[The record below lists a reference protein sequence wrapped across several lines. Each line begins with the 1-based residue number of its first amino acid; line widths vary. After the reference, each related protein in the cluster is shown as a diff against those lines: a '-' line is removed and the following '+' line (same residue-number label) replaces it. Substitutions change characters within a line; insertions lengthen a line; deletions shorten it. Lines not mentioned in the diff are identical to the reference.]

1 MPPSITTTGARSG
14 SRWIHPFRFI
24 PAASPWS
31 LLAILGTGLVAC
43 TIVGSTLWMQSRAG
57 SGIAYSD
64 QWAWVAQ
71 YRHIVEHGLD
81 FGELIAQNNEHRI
94 LFPRLV
100 FLLDM
105 ALARGS
111 DRANLLASDALLA
124 VIFIIL
130 VWKASEAW
138 PSPIGIVATLA
149 SAAFLGNAVQGE
161 NLYWG
166 FQVQFVMV
174 YAAAV
179 ASFALLPGSAKR
191 GRAERFRIVASWG
204 AATVATF
211 SMANGV
217 LVWPILC
224 LTLALLG
231 RKGAAL
237 ITLGLGVAEAA
248 AYLHGYQAVPNAN
261 HTGILQAVAHPS
273 ACLSYML
280 VYFGGLVSPVDV
292 WPALAGGCALLAVAG
307 ALARWS
313 YLHGAGSGPWRF
325 FAAGVSLFVALSA
338 VLTSIG
344 RFSLGSEQALSARYI
359 TPGALIWSTLLL
371 ALAVETRH
379 ILSGRRLDAA
389 CLGLA
394 AFIAAVA
401 IHAQAHGIDD
411 IGQTTADIQAAAD
424 AYAVG
429 VRDDAA
435 MSAVT
440 DDHDLAWSMRPF
452 LAEHG
457 LGPFGQRPASSLGRS
472 LDGEFGGR
480 RYGPCIGT
488 VDRVVPV
495 SGPPGRTG
503 LKVDG
508 WAWGPDDGLPSAVVV
523 ADADDKIVGFART
536 GQDRPDVARSHPGGA
551 TSLSGYGGYVQ
562 GQSRGPL
569 EVFAVSS
576 DGRRLCPIG
585 GIFR

>member
-1 MPPSITTTGARSG
+1 MPS
-14 SRWIHPFRFI
+14 
-24 PAASPWS
+24 ASPWS
-31 LLAILGTGLVAC
+31 LLAVFGTGLLAC

-64 QWAWVAQ
+64 QWAWIAQ
-71 YRHIVEHGLD
+71 YRYFVERGLNLD
-81 FGELIAQNNEHRI
+81 TLVSQNNEHRI

-100 FLLDM
+100 FLIDA

-111 DRANLLASDALLA
+111 DRINLLSSDALLA
-124 VIFIIL
+124 SIFTVL
-130 VWKASEAW
+130 VWKGREALR
-138 PSPIGIVATLA
+138 SPVGMVACFA

-174 YAAAV
+174 YAAAI
-179 ASFALLPGSAKR
+179 ASFALLPGSSEP
-191 GRAERFRIVASWG
+191 GRAERLRIAASWG
-204 AATVATF
+204 TATVATF

-237 ITLGLGVAEAA
+237 LTLGLGVAESA
-248 AYLHGYQAVPNAN
+248 AYLHGYQSVPNAN
-261 HTGILQAVAHPS
+261 HTGILQAVAHPG
-273 ACLSYML
+273 ACLSYVF

-292 WPALAGGCALLAVAG
+292 WWALAGGCALLVAAG

-313 YLHGAGSGPWRF
+313 RRHGAGSGPWRF
-325 FAAGVSLFVALSA
+325 FAVEVSLFVVLSA

-371 ALAVETRH
+371 ALAVETRDV
-379 ILSGRRLDAA
+379 LSGRRLDAA

-394 AFIAAVA
+394 AIAAATA
-401 IHAQAHGIDD
+401 IHAQAHGIED
-411 IGQTTADIQAAAD
+411 IRQTTADIQAAAD

-472 LDGEFGGR
+472 LAGEYGSR

-488 VDRVVPV
+488 VDRAVPV

-508 WAWGPDDGLPSAVVV
+508 WVWGTDDGLPSAVVI
-523 ADADDKIVGFART
+523 ADADDRIVGFART

-551 TSLSGYGGYVQ
+551 TRLSGYGGYVQ
-562 GQSRGPL
+562 EQSRGPL
-569 EVFAVSS
+569 GVFAVSR
-576 DGRRLCPIG
+576 DGQRLCPISV
-585 GIFR
+585 ISP